1 MDPQATNP
9 QGEPQQANASQE
21 TKGTE
26 AQPAEATTPT
36 NTATTAPADQPAS
49 SQAPDTTVSTN
60 SQTAMQTPTASTV
73 SSQPATQNTATKE
86 KKSKSWIIVL
96 VIILIILALLFGI
109 AFWIYKKVTGTV
121 GGLFAEFSSIIKEED
136 NNGSEGGSGNS
147 GNGTA
152 GGKGTVQPADNP
164 IIEANNKMRNELSNF
179 SYTATIT
186 TTAMGMD
193 LDTFMDCTY
202 DSVNKIEHCETEL
215 PMGLYQESYYDYA
228 NGYEYSKMVS
238 PYSFAQVD
246 EGWTKTAITNGSSAA
261 MDISNGTTFSDIQ
274 SEAVENG
281 TKYTGKIGGFYIP
294 DNETNEITNSPMSFE
309 IIVNN
314 DGYLDSM
321 TTELSASNITQSVDI
336 QYSDYDAAGTLSIPE
351 EALNS

>member
-1 MDPQATNP
+1 MDPQTTNP
-9 QGEPQQANASQE
+9 QSEPQQADASQE
-21 TKGTE
+21 TA

-36 NTATTAPADQPAS
+36 NTATTAPADQVAS
-49 SQAPDTTVSTN
+49 SQASDTTVSTN
-60 SQTAMQTPTASTV
+60 NQTAMQTPTSSTV
-73 SSQPATQNTATKE
+73 ASQPVTENTVTKE
-86 KKSKSWIIVL
+86 KKSKTWIIVL

-109 AFWIYKKVTGTV
+109 AFWIYKKVTGAV
-121 GGLFAEFSSIIKEED
+121 GGLFAEFSSRIMEED
-136 NNGSEGGSGNS
+136 DDGSENSNANS

-164 IIEANNKMRNELSNF
+164 IIEANNKMRSELSSY

-193 LDTFMDCTY
+193 LDTFMDCIY

-215 PMGLYQESYYDYA
+215 PMGMYQETYYDYA
-228 NGYEYSKMVS
+228 NGYEYARMVS
-238 PYSFAQVD
+238 PYSFAPVD

-274 SEAVENG
+274 SVAVENG
-281 TKYTGKIGGFYIP
+281 TKYTGKISGFTILDSQTY
-294 DNETNEITNSPMSFE
+294 EITGSLMSFE
-309 IIVNN
+309 AIVNN

-321 TTELSASNITQSVDI
+321 TTELSTSNITQSVDM

-351 EALNS
+351 DALNS

>member
-1 MDPQATNP
+1 MDPQTTNP

-21 TKGTE
+21 TKETE
-26 AQPAEATTPT
+26 VQPAEATTPT
-36 NTATTAPADQPAS
+36 NTATTAPADQAAS

-60 SQTAMQTPTASTV
+60 NQTAMQTPTSSTV
-73 SSQPATQNTATKE
+73 ASQPATQNTATKE

-96 VIILIILALLFGI
+96 VIILIILALLFG
-109 AFWIYKKVTGTV
+109 AVFWVYKKVTGAV
-121 GGLFAEFSSIIKEED
+121 GGLFAEFSSRIMEED
-136 NNGSEGGSGNS
+136 DNGSESGNSNS

-164 IIEANNKMRNELSNF
+164 IIEANNKMRNELSSY

-193 LDTFMDCTY
+193 LDTFMDCIY

-215 PMGLYQESYYDYA
+215 PIGMYQETYYDYA
-228 NGYEYSKMVS
+228 NGYEYARMVS
-238 PYSFAQVD
+238 PYSFAPVD

-274 SEAVENG
+274 SVAVENG
-281 TKYTGKIGGFYIP
+281 TKYTGKISGFTIP
-294 DNETNEITNSPMSFE
+294 DSQTYEITGSLMSFE
-309 IIVNN
+309 AIVNN

-321 TTELSASNITQSVDI
+321 TTELSTSNITQSVDM

>member
-1 MDPQATNP
+1 MDPQTTNP
-9 QGEPQQANASQE
+9 QSEPQQADASQE
-21 TKGTE
+21 TKETV

-36 NTATTAPADQPAS
+36 NTATTAPADQAAS
-49 SQAPDTTVSTN
+49 SQVPDTTVSTN
-60 SQTAMQTPTASTV
+60 SQTAMQTPTTSTV
-73 SSQPATQNTATKE
+73 VSQPAAQNTATKE

-96 VIILIILALLFGI
+96 VIILIILALLFG
-109 AFWIYKKVTGTV
+109 AVFWVYKKVTGAV
-121 GGLFAEFSSIIKEED
+121 GGLFAEFSSRIMEED
-136 NNGSEGGSGNS
+136 HNGSESGNSNS

-164 IIEANNKMRNELSNF
+164 IIEANNKMRNELSSY

-193 LDTFMDCTY
+193 LDTFMDCIY

-215 PMGLYQESYYDYA
+215 PMGMYQETYYDYA

-238 PYSFAQVD
+238 PYSFAPAD
-246 EGWTKTAITNGSSAA
+246 EDWMKTAITNGSSSAV
-261 MDISNGTTFSDIQ
+261 DISNGTTFSDIQ
-274 SEAVENG
+274 SVAVENG
-281 TKYTGKIGGFYIP
+281 TKYTGKIGGFTIP
-294 DNETNEITNSPMSFE
+294 DSQTYEITGSLMSFE
-309 IIVNN
+309 AIVNN

-321 TTELSASNITQSVDI
+321 TTELSTSNITQSVDI

>member
-1 MDPQATNP
+1 MDPQTTNP
-9 QGEPQQANASQE
+9 QSEPQQADASQE
-21 TKGTE
+21 TKE
-26 AQPAEATTPT
+26 AVAQSAEATTPT
-36 NTATTAPADQPAS
+36 NTATTAPADQSAS
-49 SQAPDTTVSTN
+49 SQAPDTTMSTN
-60 SQTAMQTPTASTV
+60 SQTAMQTPTTSTV
-73 SSQPATQNTATKE
+73 ASQPAAQNTATKE

-96 VIILIILALLFGI
+96 VIILIILALLFG
-109 AFWIYKKVTGTV
+109 AVFWVYKKVTGAV
-121 GGLFAEFSSIIKEED
+121 GGLFAEFSSRIMEED
-136 NNGSEGGSGNS
+136 DNGSESGNSNS

-164 IIEANNKMRNELSNF
+164 IIEANNKMRNELSSY

-193 LDTFMDCTY
+193 LDTFMDCIY

-215 PMGLYQESYYDYA
+215 PMGMYQETYYDYA

-238 PYSFAQVD
+238 PYSFAPAD
-246 EGWTKTAITNGSSAA
+246 EDWMKTAITNGSSSAV
-261 MDISNGTTFSDIQ
+261 DISNGTTFSDIQ
-274 SEAVENG
+274 SVAVENG
-281 TKYTGKIGGFYIP
+281 TKYTGKIGGFTIP
-294 DNETNEITNSPMSFE
+294 DSQTYEITGSLMSFE
-309 IIVNN
+309 AIVNN

-321 TTELSASNITQSVDI
+321 TTELSTSNITQSVDI

>member
-9 QGEPQQANASQE
+9 QSEPQQADASQE
-21 TKGTE
+21 TKETV

-36 NTATTAPADQPAS
+36 NTATTAPADQAAS

-60 SQTAMQTPTASTV
+60 SQTAMQTPTTSTV
-73 SSQPATQNTATKE
+73 VSQPAAQNTATKE

-96 VIILIILALLFGI
+96 VIILIILALLFG
-109 AFWIYKKVTGTV
+109 AVFWVYKKVTGAV
-121 GGLFAEFSSIIKEED
+121 GGLFAEFSSRIMEED
-136 NNGSEGGSGNS
+136 DNGSESGNSNS

-164 IIEANNKMRNELSNF
+164 IIEANNKMRNELSSY

-193 LDTFMDCTY
+193 LDTFMDCIY

-215 PMGLYQESYYDYA
+215 PMGMYQETYYDYA

-238 PYSFAQVD
+238 PYSFAPAD
-246 EGWTKTAITNGSSAA
+246 EDWMKTAITNGSSSAV
-261 MDISNGTTFSDIQ
+261 DISNGTTFSDIQ
-274 SEAVENG
+274 SVAVENG
-281 TKYTGKIGGFYIP
+281 TKYTGKIGGFTIP
-294 DNETNEITNSPMSFE
+294 DSQTYEITGSLMSFE
-309 IIVNN
+309 AIVNN

-321 TTELSASNITQSVDI
+321 TTELSTSNITQSVDI

>member
-1 MDPQATNP
+1 MDPQTTNP
-9 QGEPQQANASQE
+9 QSEPQQADASQE
-21 TKGTE
+21 TKETV

-36 NTATTAPADQPAS
+36 NTATTAPADQAAS

-60 SQTAMQTPTASTV
+60 SQTAMQTPTTSTV
-73 SSQPATQNTATKE
+73 VSQPAAQNTATKE

-96 VIILIILALLFGI
+96 VIILIILALLFG
-109 AFWIYKKVTGTV
+109 AVFWVYKKVTGAV
-121 GGLFAEFSSIIKEED
+121 GGLFAEFSSRIMEED
-136 NNGSEGGSGNS
+136 DNGSESGNSNS

-164 IIEANNKMRNELSNF
+164 IIEANNKMRNELSSY

-193 LDTFMDCTY
+193 LDTFMDCIY

-215 PMGLYQESYYDYA
+215 PMGMYQETYYDYA

-238 PYSFAQVD
+238 PYSFAPAD
-246 EGWTKTAITNGSSAA
+246 EDWMKTAITNGSSSAV
-261 MDISNGTTFSDIQ
+261 DISNGTTFSDIQ
-274 SEAVENG
+274 SVAVENG
-281 TKYTGKIGGFYIP
+281 TKYTGKIGGFTIP
-294 DNETNEITNSPMSFE
+294 DSQTYEITGSLMSFE
-309 IIVNN
+309 AIVNN

-321 TTELSASNITQSVDI
+321 TTELSTSNITQSVDI

>member
-1 MDPQATNP
+1 MDPQTTNP
-9 QGEPQQANASQE
+9 QSEPQQADASQE
-21 TKGTE
+21 TKETV

-36 NTATTAPADQPAS
+36 NTATTAPADQAAS

-60 SQTAMQTPTASTV
+60 SQTAMQTPTTSTV
-73 SSQPATQNTATKE
+73 VSQPAAQNTATKE

-96 VIILIILALLFGI
+96 VIILIILALLFG
-109 AFWIYKKVTGTV
+109 AVFGVYKKVTGAV
-121 GGLFAEFSSIIKEED
+121 GGLFAEFSSRIMEED
-136 NNGSEGGSGNS
+136 DNGSESGNSNS

-164 IIEANNKMRNELSNF
+164 IIEANNKMRNELSSY

-193 LDTFMDCTY
+193 LDTFMDCIY

-215 PMGLYQESYYDYA
+215 PMGMYQETYYDYA

-238 PYSFAQVD
+238 PYSFAPAD
-246 EGWTKTAITNGSSAA
+246 EDWMKTAITNGSSSAV
-261 MDISNGTTFSDIQ
+261 DISNGTTFSDIQ
-274 SEAVENG
+274 SVAVENG
-281 TKYTGKIGGFYIP
+281 TKYTGKIGGFTIP
-294 DNETNEITNSPMSFE
+294 DSQTYEITGSLMSFE
-309 IIVNN
+309 AIVNN

-321 TTELSASNITQSVDI
+321 TTELSTSNITQSVDI